1 VWNLGLRSSQKRGDI
16 DTALIG
22 NYCLKYLKISKVSG
36 SMIFE
41 PLSAAV
47 ARIEKFL
54 LKASELILT
63 PS

>member
-1 VWNLGLRSSQKRGDI
+1 
-16 DTALIG
+16 
-22 NYCLKYLKISKVSG
+22 
-36 SMIFE
+36 MIFE